1 MLYLTLEVYLN
12 DEAKFDSNSL
22 MIVVIFIPNKS
33 DHWNG

>member
-22 MIVVIFIPNKS
+22 MIVEAELEGTSMV
-33 DHWNG
+33 